1 MKQLIGI
8 IGSGAQ
14 TLNSTG
20 ELEFAYKLG
29 QALGRA
35 GYKIVCGGLGGIM
48 EATAKGVKS
57 VTAQAGVDVVC
68 LIPQEDARFA
78 NPYCD
83 IVIPTGMGI
92 MRNFLVVRS
101 AAVLIAIS
109 GGSGTL
115 SEIAAAWQMG
125 KKVLCVTAFGGWAE
139 RLAGEKLDQRHR
151 DLLIPVQTIDEIL
164 QYLETILAPGK

>member
-1 MKQLIGI
+1 MKKLVGI
-8 IGSGAQ
+8 IGSGQQ
-14 TLNSTG
+14 TLNSDE
-20 ELEFAYKLG
+20 ELKFAYELG

-48 EATAKGVKS
+48 EAVSKGVKS
-57 VTAQAGVDVVC
+57 VAGQASVDVVC
-68 LIPQEDARFA
+68 IIPQDRAEYA
-78 NPYCD
+78 NPFCD

-101 AAVLIAIS
+101 SQVLIAIS

-125 KKVLCVTAFGGWAE
+125 KKVLCVTGFGGWAA
-139 RLAGEKLDQRHR
+139 RLAGEDLDQRHSG
-151 DLLIPVQTIDEIL
+151 LLVPVQTVDQIL
-164 QYLETILAPGK
+164 DFLKIELG